1 MSHTSI
7 KETQR
12 LMDDLFHQIRV
23 HLLHTQ
29 VKQGVELLTDQHL
42 EAHDRVLE
50 TTSCQTSD
58 LREVNHFP
66 P

>member
-1 MSHTSI
+1 
-7 KETQR
+7 
-12 LMDDLFHQIRV
+12 MDDLFHQIRV
-23 HLLHTQ
+23 HVLHTQ

-50 TTSCQTSD
+50 TTNCQTSD